1 MKFIGFYPNIPNGED
16 LVSIR
21 KFLKTRYSKEI
32 SADALVELAEVV
44 LKISIFEFDET
55 TFKQKRGTEI
65 ETKFSPPYA
74 ILFITDFEEKM
85 LTSFEKTPM
94 IWWRY
99 IDNIFFICEYDEES
113 LEIFIEQ
120 VKMFHSTIKF
130 AAKYSEEEVKF
141 LDVNIKVLDGELK
154 KDLFVKPTSTH
165 QLLDST
171 SCYP

>member
-55 TFKQKRGTEI
+55 TFKQKRRTEI

-94 IWWRY
+94 IW
-99 IDNIFFICEYDEES
+99 
-113 LEIFIEQ
+113 
-120 VKMFHSTIKF
+120 
-130 AAKYSEEEVKF
+130 
-141 LDVNIKVLDGELK
+141 
-154 KDLFVKPTSTH
+154 
-165 QLLDST
+165 
-171 SCYP
+171 